1 MRSLPLQHECY
12 TRHLR
17 WRAFERECE
26 ISGTDAA
33 DGRLLLTGGAN
44 EGFHMV
50 EIAFEGSP
58 ARGREAVLCFGQ
70 PAIKHFGAIDISS
83 FLELTGVYGEISVG
97 GSEQGFQFIESERGI
112 DRESADDSEAHALVD
127 QAIED
132 RK

>member
-1 MRSLPLQHECY
+1 
-12 TRHLR
+12 
-17 WRAFERECE
+17 
-26 ISGTDAA
+26 
-33 DGRLLLTGGAN
+33 
-44 EGFHMV
+44 MV

-127 QAIED
+127 QAIEAW
-132 RK
+132 RHRLRTVATHCSEARLMRMGFGNAFYCRGSELSPHVTS